1 MSDAQGKLQ
10 NLASKYRSTEREIEF
25 LKIDLAS
32 QTTVLNNRLKEL
44 HVQKS
49 ANGLRAEKKQAL
61 QQTADDLFAQMTETD
76 RSIQAYQ
83 SMRENQY
90 QALLNAERSLELG
103 EKQMKDETKE
113 FVRRVKAETD
123 EQLDMRR
130 MYREMLKNKSF
141 ESYVS
146 AACCAFGKNLFGKRN
161 DVVF

>member
-49 ANGLRAEKKQAL
+49 ANVLRAEKKQAL

-130 MYREMLKNKSF
+130 MYREMLNF
-141 ESYVS
+141 
-146 AACCAFGKNLFGKRN
+146 NTTLQ
-161 DVVF
+161 

>member
-130 MYREMLKNKSF
+130 MYREMLNF
-141 ESYVS
+141 
-146 AACCAFGKNLFGKRN
+146 NTTLQ
-161 DVVF
+161 